1 MDDLNLSE
9 RQLQTPSGAI
19 AYWVSREVD
28 ADRPWLVFLP
38 GLTADH
44 RLFERQLEYF
54 AERANMLAWDPPSHG
69 ASRPFALSWTLDD
82 LAGWLHEILKR
93 EGAIRPI
100 LIGQSMGGYVSQ
112 AYLRLYP
119 DDVAGFASIDSCPLD
134 FSYYRSWELFFLRHT
149 KLMYLSIPWN
159 TLKCLGSSGCA
170 TTDYGRALMATMMDD
185 YGKREYCELAAHGYA
200 ALAGAIAPDRTYHVP
215 CPMLLICGDKD
226 QAGSA
231 KRYNRAWSQKIGA
244 PLHWIEGAGHNANT
258 DKPDAVNALLEEFA
272 RSLYE
277 PAFNEALQ
285 VG

>member
-1 MDDLNLSE
+1 MDDVNLSE

-19 AYWVSREVD
+19 TYWVSREVD

-54 AERANMLAWDPPSHG
+54 AGRANMLAWDPPSHG
-69 ASRPFALSWTLDD
+69 ASRSFALSWTLDD

-93 EGAIRPI
+93 EGANRPI
-100 LIGQSMGGYVSQ
+100 LVGQSMGGYVSQ

-134 FSYYRSWELFFLRHT
+134 FSHYRGWELFFLRHT

-159 TLKCLGSSGCA
+159 TLKRLGSSGCA
-170 TTDYGRALMATMMDD
+170 TTGYGRALMATMMDD
-185 YGKREYCELAAHGYA
+185 YGKREYCELAAHGYS

-215 CPMLLICGDKD
+215 CPTLLICGEKD

-231 KRYNRAWSQKIGA
+231 KRYNRTWSRKTGV

-258 DKPDAVNALLEEFA
+258 DKPDAVNALLEEFT

-277 PAFNEALQ
+277 PAFNKALQ